1 VTESD
6 RTPNDWIVCPACGE
20 TEDTYI
26 IHWGYDNEVTI
37 KCEACGER
45 EDADWWDGINEEV
58 TIP

>member
-1 VTESD
+1 MEKTE
-6 RTPNDWIVCPACGE
+6 RTPNDWIVCPECGE

-37 KCEACGER
+37 KCEACDER

-58 TIP
+58 TVP